1 MSTAAPPERLGA
13 VPATRHCLDLAIL
26 EHLPKEPVAL
36 SQIIGEQR
44 AQADAE
50 LARLFSKDTNIA
62 ELVHARAWVVEQL
75 VIAVWETLIADT
87 SGLCLCAVGGFGR
100 GELHPHSDL
109 DLLILTEDNGQKNDQ
124 ITEAL
129 TRLIQVLWDADLHPG
144 HSVRSVAETLEQ
156 ARDDV
161 GVMTNLME
169 VRHIAGDEGLY
180 DALNQTLALPDVW
193 PPADFFEAK
202 TKEQAA
208 RYAQFEDTIYNLEPN
223 LKEGPGGLRDVQMI
237 AWVTQRHFQNA
248 TLHGLVEHDFLS
260 ADEYDELVSGREY
273 LWSLRWALHQLAGR
287 AEERLLFDH
296 QRALARQLGF
306 GESASHAPASNSEVE
321 RFMQSYYRVAMRL
334 ARLNERLLQSFE
346 EELLANRSHL
356 PSGPVDD
363 DFQITDGYLEL
374 IDPQGF
380 VYQPLLLIKM
390 FNILA
395 DNPEIVGVR
404 AATIRLVRAHLYLI
418 DEAFRNDP
426 HVLAH
431 FLALL
436 KSPQGVYHQLARM
449 NRYGVLAA
457 FLPPFAQITG
467 RMQFDL
473 FHVYT
478 VDQHT
483 LFVIRNIRRFAN
495 REYMDQFGHAVE
507 VFERIDK
514 PELLFLA
521 ALFHDIAKGRGGD
534 HSQLGAVDADDFC
547 QALPID
553 EADRQLVVWL
563 VKEHLAMSLTSQ
575 REDIS
580 DPEVINRFAA
590 RMGKRRALDYLY
602 VLTVA
607 DIAAT
612 SPKLWNS
619 WKDSLLWDLYECTAD
634 ALKRGLSDP
643 VLRDEGVAQTK
654 QEAMDL
660 LPQRLQ
666 SQAVALWQ
674 ALPDRAFLR
683 LDVDQLAWTT
693 QAVLEKPRRPLVI
706 TRSDL
711 DKGVSELFVH
721 ARDFPGLFALVAR
734 ELDRMQLNVVAAR
747 VITTTDGVSWDLFQV
762 MDREARPINKE
773 DASRLKNILETQLV
787 EQMVRPLP
795 PRPVPRRLQP
805 FMDRPQIEI
814 RPHRSGLTTLEITAT
829 DRPGLLSAIAETLVA
844 LELRLFDARI
854 ATFGQRVEDVF
865 MIGQENTNQTGQMTS
880 LDETGARALSQELM
894 RRLDG

>member
-1 MSTAAPPERLGA
+1 MSTPASPERLGA
-13 VPATRHCLDLAIL
+13 VPATQHCLDLAAL
-26 EHLPKEPVAL
+26 EHLPTDPVNL
-36 SQIIGEQR
+36 SGIIDAQR
-44 AQADAE
+44 AQADQE
-50 LARLFSKDTNIA
+50 LARLFLEGTDIN

-75 VIAVWETLIADT
+75 VIACWERLINDT

-109 DLLILTEDNGQKNDQ
+109 DLLILTAKTDQ
-124 ITEAL
+124 HDEQMAESL
-129 TRLIQVLWDADLHPG
+129 THLIQVLWDAQLHPG
-144 HSVRSVAETLEQ
+144 HAVRSLEDCVDQ
-156 ARDDV
+156 ARSDV

-169 VRHIAGDEGLY
+169 VRHIAGDEPLY
-180 DALNQTLALPDVW
+180 RQLEQALAASDLW

-202 TKEQAA
+202 TREQAA

-260 ADEYDELVSGREY
+260 ADEHDELVSGRDY

-306 GESASHAPASNSEVE
+306 DNSQSDASVSNAAVE

-380 VYQPLLLIKM
+380 VYQPLLLMRM
-390 FNILA
+390 FNVLA
-395 DNPEIVGVR
+395 DNPEIIGVR
-404 AATIRLVRAHLYLI
+404 AATIRLVREHLYLI
-418 DEAFRNDP
+418 DEAFRQDP
-426 HVLAH
+426 KVLAS
-431 FLALL
+431 FLNLL

-457 FLPPFAQITG
+457 FLPQFAEITG

-483 LFVIRNIRRFAN
+483 LFVIRNLRRFAN
-495 REYMDQFGHAVE
+495 QEYKEQFAHAIE
-507 VFERIDK
+507 VFQRIDR

-534 HSQLGAVDADDFC
+534 HSELGAVDADEFC
-547 QALPID
+547 RMLPID
-553 EADRQLVVWL
+553 EADRALVVWL
-563 VKEHLAMSLTSQ
+563 VKEHLAMSQTSQ
-575 REDIS
+575 REDTS
-580 DPEVINRFAA
+580 DPEVIHRFAA
-590 RMGKRRALDYLY
+590 RMGHRRALDYLY

-619 WKDSLLWDLYECTAD
+619 WKDSLLWDLYQSVSE
-634 ALKRGLSDP
+634 ALERGLSDP
-643 VLRDEGVAQTK
+643 VLRDEGVAQSK
-654 QEAMDL
+654 QEALAL
-660 LPQRLQ
+660 LPQSLQ
-666 SQAVALWQ
+666 ERAQELWQ
-674 ALPDRAFLR
+674 ALPERAFLR

-693 QAVLEKPRRPLVI
+693 QAVLDSASRPLVT
-706 TRSDL
+706 TRSDA

-721 ARDFPGLFALVAR
+721 AQDFPGLFALVAR

-747 VITTTDGVSWDLFQV
+747 VITTTDGMSWDLFQV
-762 MDREARPINKE
+762 MDRDARPINTP
-773 DASRLKNILETQLV
+773 DASRLKAILETQLV
-787 EQMVRPLP
+787 EQEVRPLP
-795 PRPVPRRLQP
+795 PRPIPRRLQP

-814 RPHRSGLTTLEITAT
+814 RPHRSGLTTLEVAAT

-844 LELRLFDARI
+844 LDLRLFDARI

-865 MIGQENTNQTGQMTS
+865 IIGQDNQGGQAMGA
-880 LDETGARALSQELM
+880 LDEPGAEALSAELM
-894 RRLDG
+894 KRLDG

>member
-1 MSTAAPPERLGA
+1 MSTPAPPERLGA
-13 VPATRHCLDLAIL
+13 VPATQHCLDLAAL
-26 EHLPKEPVAL
+26 EHLPTEPVAL
-36 SQIIGEQR
+36 SRIIDTQR
-44 AQADAE
+44 AQADQE
-50 LARLFSKDTNIA
+50 LARLFSKGSDIN

-75 VIAVWETLIADT
+75 VIACWETLISEQ

-109 DLLILTEDNGQKNDQ
+109 DLLILTPASHQDGEPS
-124 ITEAL
+124 TEAL
-129 TRLIQVLWDADLHPG
+129 THLIQVLWDADLHPG
-144 HSVRSVAETLEQ
+144 HAVRSVTDCIEQ
-156 ARDDV
+156 ARADV
-161 GVMTNLME
+161 SVMTNLME
-169 VRHIAGDEGLY
+169 VRHIAGDERLY
-180 DALNQTLALPDVW
+180 RDLEQALAAPDLW
-193 PPADFFEAK
+193 PSADFFEAK
-202 TKEQAA
+202 TKEQAT

-260 ADEYDELVSGREY
+260 ADEHDELVAGREY
-273 LWSLRWALHQLAGR
+273 LWSLRWALHQLADR
-287 AEERLLFDH
+287 AEDRLLFDH
-296 QRALARQLGF
+296 QRALARQF
-306 GESASHAPASNSEVE
+306 RFDESVSDEPVSNEAVE

-356 PSGPVDD
+356 PSGPVDE

-380 VYQPLLLIKM
+380 VYQPLLLMKM
-390 FNILA
+390 FNVLA
-395 DNPEIVGVR
+395 DHPEIIGVR
-404 AATIRLVRAHLYLI
+404 AATIRLVREHLYLI
-418 DEAFRNDP
+418 DEAFRHDP
-426 HVLAH
+426 EALVS
-431 FLALL
+431 FLNLL

-457 FLPPFAQITG
+457 FLPPFADITG

-495 REYMDQFGHAVE
+495 QEYKEQFEHAIE
-507 VFERIDK
+507 VFQRIDR

-534 HSQLGAVDADDFC
+534 HSELGAVDADDFC
-547 QALPID
+547 RMLPID
-553 EADRQLVVWL
+553 EADRALVVWL

-580 DPEVINRFAA
+580 DPEVINRFAT
-590 RMGKRRALDYLY
+590 RIGVRRALDYLY

-619 WKDSLLWDLYECTAD
+619 WKDSLLWDLYQSVGD
-634 ALKRGLSDP
+634 ALERGLSDP
-643 VLRDEGVAQTK
+643 VLRAEGMAQSK
-654 QEAMDL
+654 QEALTL
-660 LPQRLQ
+660 LPNS
-666 SQAVALWQ
+666 SQERAEALWQ
-674 ALPDRAFLR
+674 ALPERAFLR

-693 QAVLEKPRRPLVI
+693 QAVIDDSKRPLVS
-706 TRSDL
+706 TRSDP

-721 ARDFPGLFALVAR
+721 AHDFPGLFALVAR

-747 VITTTDGVSWDLFQV
+747 VITTTDGMSWDLFQV
-762 MDREARPINKE
+762 MDRDASPINE
-773 DASRLKNILETQLV
+773 ADSHRLKSILETQLV
-787 EQMVRPLP
+787 EQEVRPLP

-805 FMDRPQIEI
+805 FMDRPHIEI

-844 LELRLFDARI
+844 LDLRLLDARI

-865 MIGQENTNQTGQMTS
+865 MIGQDTS
-880 LDETGARALSQELM
+880 GSPSIGALDEMGAKALKTELM
-894 RRLDG
+894 KRLDG